1 MYIWEIFLMECAYLG
16 KPIFPT
22 KEALTELSNLNLDLY
37 DVQEILENGFHLR
50 KRKKNI
56 TEKALRK
63 GNKIINVV
71 VVELGNYYK
80 LIHVGRF
87 SVNKKFKQAM
97 QEEKNGL

>member
-1 MYIWEIFLMECAYLG
+1 MEFTYLR

-22 KEALTELSNLNLDLY
+22 KEALTELSSLGLDLY
-37 DVQEILENGFHLR
+37 KVQEILESGFHLR

-71 VVELGNYYK
+71 VVEVGNYYK

-87 SVNKKFKQAM
+87 SMNKKFRQAIRG
-97 QEEKNGL
+97 EKNGL